1 MYINGRNAII
11 EALRAGVGVEKVF
24 IMFGQEGEPINRIRA
39 EAKRAGVPCVTIDRK
54 RFGELERTAGLGARS
69 QGVVAV
75 VSQVEYTDIELLV
88 QKLYEEGA
96 TPLVAALDGITD
108 PHNVGAIIRSA
119 ECAGLHGLL
128 IGKRD
133 SSGVNDVVMK
143 TSAGAAK
150 HLPIARA
157 SNIGDVLLGLQQ
169 EGVAV
174 VGLDERGDMSYT
186 EYDFTHP
193 TAIVIGSEG
202 AGLSA
207 RIRKLC
213 DTLLSI
219 PMHGKVSS
227 LNASVAA
234 GIVFFEARRQRGAEE
249 GSAGDRVHEEPPP
262 KESEA

>member
-11 EALRAGVGVEKVF
+11 EALRAGEGVEKVF

-39 EAKRAGVPCVTIDRK
+39 EAKRAGVPCVTIDRR
-54 RFGELERTAGLGARS
+54 RFAELERSAELGARS
-69 QGVVAV
+69 QGVVAL
-75 VSQVEYTDIELLV
+75 VSEIEYTDIEALV
-88 QKLYEEGA
+88 GDLYLRSE

-119 ECAGLHGLL
+119 ECAGMHALML
-128 IGKRD
+128 GKRD
-133 SSGVNDVVMK
+133 SSSITDVVMK

-150 HLPIARA
+150 HLPIARV

-169 EGVAV
+169 EGLAI
-174 VGLDERGDMSYT
+174 VGLDERGTMSYT

-202 AGLSA
+202 AGLSS
-207 RIRKLC
+207 RTRKLC

-219 PMHGKVSS
+219 PMHGKVAS

-234 GIVFFEARRQRGAEE
+234 GIVFFEASRQRSLATQSRQGAEADHPHNE
-249 GSAGDRVHEEPPP
+249 
-262 KESEA
+262 